1 MPSIAEQAATTLA
14 AGRSSG
20 TLMSDL
26 PEAIRPQSRAEAEA
40 IQDVLAAT
48 QGVYGWKIGPTK
60 QPTDL
65 PLASVLL
72 GGSPTETPG
81 TVSLSALRGAQVELE
96 VAFRFGRDLPVRS
109 EPYTK
114 ADVVA
119 AIASA
124 HLAFEIIEARWTDAD
139 AISPWTKLADHQSC
153 HGIVVGPALT
163 DWQSLDLSSI
173 ELTLDIAGA
182 IQTKPGSAS
191 LDDTL
196 GLLTFLANHAAG
208 RGYPLA
214 TGQTVITGA
223 RLGPT
228 PLTIGQVIGTAG
240 PLGSVELSVQP

>member
-14 AGRSSG
+14 TGRSSG

-60 QPTDL
+60 QPTDI

-72 GGSPTETPG
+72 GGSAAATSG
-81 TVSLSALRGAQVELE
+81 TVKLSDLRGGQIELE
-96 VAFRFGRDLPVRS
+96 VAFRFGRDLPARA

-114 ADVVA
+114 TDVA
-119 AIASA
+119 AAISSA

-163 DWQSLDLSSI
+163 DWQSLNLPAI
-173 ELTLDIAGA
+173 TLTLDIAGA
-182 IQTKPGSAS
+182 VQTRPGSAS

-196 GLLTFLANHAAG
+196 ALLTFLANHSAS
-208 RGYPLA
+208 RGYPL
-214 TGQTVITGA
+214 
-223 RLGPT
+223 
-228 PLTIGQVIGTAG
+228 TAG
-240 PLGSVELSVQP
+240 PLGTVDLTVEA